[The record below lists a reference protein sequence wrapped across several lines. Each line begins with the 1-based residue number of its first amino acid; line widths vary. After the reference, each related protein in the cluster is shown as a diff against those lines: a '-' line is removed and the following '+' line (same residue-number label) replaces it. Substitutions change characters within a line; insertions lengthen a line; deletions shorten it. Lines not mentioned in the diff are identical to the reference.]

1 MSRRK
6 CGDLASCAQLETF
19 YIQFWARIRPGWKQG
34 WPGGLPDGCIPPCSR
49 WYSKNITRSQAEQL
63 LKQEVSVDS
72 QIWVFCTRDLCR
84 LLSAHI

>member
-1 MSRRK
+1 M
-6 CGDLASCAQLETF
+6 AMLETF

-34 WPGGLPDGCIPPCSR
+34 WPGSLPDGCIPPCSR

-72 QIWVFCTRDLCR
+72 HVT
-84 LLSAHI
+84 SAGCCQLISSRGQP